1 MSGTNA
7 AALNGRP
14 SMSDDD
20 DRWPS
25 TYDQVLTR
33 AVHEVRSVE
42 DDAGYWLS
50 LVATLIAAVAIGLAV
65 LTMTAIA

>member
-1 MSGTNA
+1 MSGTNTA
-7 AALNGRP
+7 LLNGRP
-14 SMSDDD
+14 RMSDDE

-33 AVHEVRSVE
+33 AVHEARSSE

>member
-7 AALNGRP
+7 AVLNGRP
-14 SMSDDD
+14 SMKVDD